1 MSDQLSKYKL
11 PLAGAGV
18 TSHGPGLHSTA
29 PGSDLRTNHLVTSC
43 MYSVLSPGPG
53 VITRQVLLH
62 HFCLPGL
69 TLNSFSLT
77 LHVHK
82 LLNVDTLFFSSSFSW
97 IQLILTIR
105 SRRILVVYLWP
116 PLLPDPFM
124 SVS

>member
-1 MSDQLSKYKL
+1 MCNSTFIQVGQAGQGRAGQAYSLCLTSCLNISSPWLVLVL
-11 PLAGAGV
+11 PHLV
-18 TSHGPGLHSTA
+18 LVCTA

-43 MYSVLSPGPG
+43 MYSVLS
-53 VITRQVLLH
+53 LA
-62 HFCLPGL
+62 
-69 TLNSFSLT
+69 

-82 LLNVDTLFFSSSFSW
+82 LLNVDTLYPFFSSSFSW
-97 IQLILTIR
+97 IQLILTIF